1 MDPEYRS
8 PPGVANQELPL
19 GEEEGANHGSGTRV
33 APFRTHETP
42 TRGPE
47 RAQPDSGKR
56 GRHEDKEQD
65 ADGRPLIAC
74 EGLWRPRCLRCRAC
88 GPRCIPWVP
97 RESPNTAGDEGH
109 TDQTGKQEKPKHE
122 LGRSKRYEPQQAGQ
136 CQREC
141 SDEADP
147 GVMLMLTD
155 RGTNERQPKPHP
167 PPGPAAAAVAAL
179 HHDHLR
185 CPPRAAPRAPTAG
198 NSRRSRSRGR
208 PQQPDGIRWPYCTET
223 PEPVPFPCCQP
234 GHDVHCA
241 AGGGAH
247 QDRRCGWLLG
257 TRRALNAWIVWPAS
271 VSRQAFTLR
280 GEAARRLP

>member
-8 PPGVANQELPL
+8 PPGVANQELSL

-88 GPRCIPWVP
+88 GPRCLPWVP

-147 GVMLMLTD
+147 GVILMLTD
-155 RGTNERQPKPHP
+155 RGTNVNPSH
-167 PPGPAAAAVAAL
+167 
-179 HHDHLR
+179 
-185 CPPRAAPRAPTAG
+185 
-198 NSRRSRSRGR
+198 
-208 PQQPDGIRWPYCTET
+208 
-223 PEPVPFPCCQP
+223 
-234 GHDVHCA
+234 
-241 AGGGAH
+241 
-247 QDRRCGWLLG
+247 
-257 TRRALNAWIVWPAS
+257 TRR
-271 VSRQAFTLR
+271 R
-280 GEAARRLP
+280 ARRLQLSPRSTTTTCAAHQEPRPELPQQVIADDPDPEAGRSSQTESDGLTAQKHQNPSRSLLPARP